1 MEDINSTTPV
11 SLRTSLEMYLQQPVL
26 PSVTLRELTLG
37 LTRAALAAAAVAAAP
52 RPPQLFSSPL
62 RPSFLLPTS
71 SSSCPQLCIPAPLR
85 LNLRLASSSSEGDA
99 EGKESGRGER
109 ERQKER
115 MRKPAGEE
123 GEERT
128 PLHDGGK

>member
-1 MEDINSTTPV
+1 MEDINSTTLV
-11 SLRTSLEMYLQQPVL
+11 SLRTSLEMYLRQPVL

-37 LTRAALAAAAVAAAP
+37 PTRAALAAAAAAP
-52 RPPQLFSSPL
+52 RPAQLFFSPL

-99 EGKESGRGER
+99 EGKERGSGRER

-115 MRKPAGEE
+115 MRKQAGEE